1 MPKNRR
7 RALVTFH
14 ETAERQLAALADDDL
29 ARLDPV
35 LDAIA
40 DAPDIGRPLR
50 DSPLREYQQNSVR
63 VIYYATTLGTII
75 VVAYVEV

>member
-1 MPKNRR
+1 MPKR

-14 ETAERQLAALADDDL
+14 ETAERQLAALADGNL

-40 DAPDIGRPLR
+40 ADPEIGWPLA
-50 DSPLREYQQNSVR
+50 DSLLREHQQDGVR

-75 VVAYVEV
+75 AVAYVEV

>member
-1 MPKNRR
+1 MPER

-14 ETAERQLAALADDDL
+14 ETAERQLAALAADDL
-29 ARLDPV
+29 ARLDVV

-40 DAPDIGRPLR
+40 ADPEVGRPLA
-50 DSPLREYQQNSVR
+50 DSPLREYEQDSVR

>member
-1 MPKNRR
+1 MPEKRR

-14 ETAERQLAALADDDL
+14 ETAERQLAALTDDDL
-29 ARLDPV
+29 ARLDPA

-40 DAPDIGRPLR
+40 AAPGIGRPLA
-50 DSPLREYQQNSVR
+50 DSPLREYEQDSVR

>member
-14 ETAERQLAALADDDL
+14 ETAERQLAALTDDDL
-29 ARLDPV
+29 ARLDTAV
-35 LDAIA
+35 DAIA
-40 DAPDIGRPLR
+40 ADPAIGRPLA
-50 DSPLREYQQNSVR
+50 DSPLREHQQDSVR